1 MKKDFW
7 RMQYTILKY
16 DRFLHQKELAN
27 AKKQIAY
34 SKRIIQKLDRLS
46 EEEVKIYYRE
56 VVEDK
61 LDKSTDS

>member
-16 DRFLHQKELAN
+16 DCFLHQKELAN

-46 EEEVKIYYRE
+46 EEEVRIYYKE
-56 VVEDK
+56 SFEEALK
-61 LDKSTDS
+61 

>member
-7 RMQYTILKY
+7 RVQFTILKY
-16 DRFLHQKELAN
+16 DRFLHQKKLNE

-46 EEEVKIYYRE
+46 EEEVRIYYKE
-56 VVEDK
+56 YFEESLK
-61 LDKSTDS
+61 